1 MIIIVCVN
9 TIDLVDDII
18 VFNLALFTFVLSIT
32 FKALPKNYIKI
43 IRTTRWDRKNANKR
57 VHKVRL
63 AKENIWR
70 RKLSPCTTQTN
81 TELVSQKK
89 KKYVA
94 HVRNSQLCQSMGMQI
109 KNVRVF
115 NILL

>member
-89 KKYVA
+89 KKIRRPGPEFAVVSIDGNA
-94 HVRNSQLCQSMGMQI
+94 NKKCSC
-109 KNVRVF
+109 F
-115 NILL
+115 

>member
-18 VFNLALFTFVLSIT
+18 VFNLASFTFVLSIT

-43 IRTTRWDRKNANKR
+43 IRTIRWHRKNANKR

-70 RKLSPCTTQTN
+70 RELSPCTTQTN
-81 TELVSQKK
+81 TELVSHTHKK
-89 KKYVA
+89 KKIRRPCPEFAVVSIDGNTNKKY
-94 HVRNSQLCQSMGMQI
+94 SC
-109 KNVRVF
+109 F
-115 NILL
+115 